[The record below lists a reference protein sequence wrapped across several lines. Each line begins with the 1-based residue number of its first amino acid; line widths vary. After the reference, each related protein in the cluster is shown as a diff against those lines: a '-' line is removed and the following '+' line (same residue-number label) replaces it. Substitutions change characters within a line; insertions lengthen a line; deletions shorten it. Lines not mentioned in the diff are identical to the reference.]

1 MAYASFRCLVDAPY
15 LKVWQSVSAI
25 AAPQGRGQPIRQQLK
40 IDSFNLQETVSL
52 DPQKGEVTLKLEGGQ
67 ALKGER
73 RFAVR
78 EDTSTSRLMIECSL
92 NWHAQDQDV
101 DRRLHS
107 ILDQLVRDLVLEMKR
122 VSES

>member
-15 LKVWQSVSAI
+15 QKVWQSVSRI
-25 AAPQGRGQPIRQQLK
+25 AVPQGGTQVPRQQLK
-40 IDSFNLQETVSL
+40 IDHLDLQETISL
-52 DPQKGEVTLKLEGGQ
+52 DPQKGEVTLRLEGGQ

-78 EDTSTSRLMIECSL
+78 EDKSSSRLMIECSL
-92 NWHAQDQDV
+92 SWQAADQDT

-107 ILDQLVRDLVLEMKR
+107 VLDRLVRDLVLEMKKA
-122 VSES
+122 SES

>member
-15 LKVWQSVSAI
+15 QKVWQTVSRI
-25 AAPQGRGQPIRQQLK
+25 AVPQGGGQPPRQQLK
-40 IDSFNLQETVSL
+40 IDNLDLQETISL

-78 EDTSTSRLMIECSL
+78 EDKSTSRLMIESSL
-92 NWHAQDQDV
+92 SWQANDQDV

-107 ILDQLVRDLVLEMKR
+107 VLDRLVRDLVLEMKKA
-122 VSES
+122 SES

>member
-15 LKVWQSVSAI
+15 QKVWQTVSRI
-25 AAPQGRGQPIRQQLK
+25 AVPQGGGQPPRQQLK
-40 IDSFNLQETVSL
+40 IDNLDLQETISL
-52 DPQKGEVTLKLEGGQ
+52 DPHKGEVTLKLEGGQ

-78 EDTSTSRLMIECSL
+78 EDKSTSRLMIESSL
-92 NWHAQDQDV
+92 SWQANDQGV

-107 ILDQLVRDLVLEMKR
+107 VLDRLVRDLVLEMKKA
-122 VSES
+122 SES

>member
-15 LKVWQSVSAI
+15 PKVWQSVSRI
-25 AAPQGRGQPIRQQLK
+25 AVPNGSGQAFRQQLK
-40 IDSFNLQETVSL
+40 IDNLDLQETISF
-52 DPQKGEVTLKLEGGQ
+52 DPQKGEVTLKLEGVQ

-78 EDTSTSRLMIECSL
+78 EDKSTSQLMIEASL
-92 NWHAQDQDV
+92 NWQAADQDV

-107 ILDQLVRDLVLEMKR
+107 ILDRLVRDLVLEMKKA
-122 VSES
+122 SES

>member
-15 LKVWQSVSAI
+15 QKVWQTVSRI
-25 AAPQGRGQPIRQQLK
+25 AVPQGGGQPPRQQLK
-40 IDSFNLQETVSL
+40 IDNLDLQETISL

-78 EDTSTSRLMIECSL
+78 EDKSTSRLMIESSL
-92 NWHAQDQDV
+92 SWQANDQGV

-107 ILDQLVRDLVLEMKR
+107 VLDRLVRDLVLEMKKA
-122 VSES
+122 SES